1 MAYGIDSQINER
13 VDTYSSDPQKL
24 MQRYTQSQS
33 LLDLLALQKLK
44 SKKKLLAS
52 ISCFN
57 SS

>member
-44 SKKKLLAS
+44 SEKEAAMR
-52 ISCFN
+52 N
-57 SS
+57 MH